1 MSTLQKT
8 LLKGQ
13 ATNCEKQF
21 ASLILG
27 KELVSKIYKNLP
39 KVTNRKQTINK

>member
-13 ATNCEKQF
+13 ATNYEKQF
-21 ASLILG
+21 TSPA
-27 KELVSKIYKNLP
+27 LVKRWYPKYTKIS
-39 KVTNRKQTINK
+39 